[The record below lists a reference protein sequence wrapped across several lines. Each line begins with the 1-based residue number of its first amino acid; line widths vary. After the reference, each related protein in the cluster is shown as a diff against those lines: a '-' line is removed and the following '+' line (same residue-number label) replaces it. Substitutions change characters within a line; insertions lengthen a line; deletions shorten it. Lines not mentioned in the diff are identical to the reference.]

1 MNNNLLLK
9 AVINAAILGLM
20 VMPAIISAQN
30 ITITQLDSREL
41 LTSSRIDCY
50 LSITDNQGEPL
61 EDVKTDLIRMKHE
74 TEEGMDT
81 VEILDIQRN
90 NSAEG
95 EITFLLVLDNSGSM
109 YEPVGDGMDGD
120 RMDHAIRAVKEFLGS
135 LDKQN
140 TRVGLAVFNTKYI
153 LLVEPDKNIKAI
165 EEALERIEKPDSK
178 NAYTELFYSISQ
190 AAMDMARYRGR
201 KAIVLLSDGENYPYF
216 TMSGNLHPDL
226 GENLYLPDD
235 GLEPLKREGVTLYGI
250 NFSTEKDKSLA
261 SISIESGGT
270 MYDAI
275 TDDELSGVYGRIKNR
290 IEKEYRVTVRAPL
303 VFLGSPKISA
313 EYKASDDTK
322 SYYAR
327 PLMGTPERDYL
338 FLSLMI
344 LLLSF
349 VIWVILMLIRFEK
362 TADHAELSMLPM
374 GRGKPLQRTI
384 ALTSQMTVIGG
395 SAQADFT
402 VAGIPS
408 LKESHATIVQD
419 EKAGTFTLVSD
430 EEVRV
435 NNRMTKNRKLNPG
448 DVINI
453 EGATIVFDAP
463 ENSKQ

>member
-1 MNNNLLLK
+1 MKNKLL
-9 AVINAAILGLM
+9 ITAAILGHIVL
-20 VMPAIISAQN
+20 PAIISAQN
-30 ITITQLDSREL
+30 ITITQLDSTEL
-41 LTSSRIDCY
+41 LISSRIDCY
-50 LSITDNQGEPL
+50 LSITDDQGEPL
-61 EDVKTDLIRMKHE
+61 EDVKTDLIRMEHE
-74 TEEGMDT
+74 TEEGMNT

-90 NSAEG
+90 NLAE
-95 EITFLLVLDNSGSM
+95 EDITFLLVLDNSGSM
-109 YEPVGDGMDGD
+109 YEPVGDGMAGN
-120 RMDHAIRAVKEFLGS
+120 RMDHAKRAVKEFLGS
-135 LDKQN
+135 LDEQN

-153 LLVEPDKNIKAI
+153 LLVEPCSDKKVI
-165 EEALERIEKPDSK
+165 EEALERIEKPDIK
-178 NAYTELFYSISQ
+178 DAYTELYYSISQ
-190 AAMDMARYRGR
+190 AARDMARYRGR

-226 GENLYLPDD
+226 GETLYLPDN

-270 MYDAI
+270 MYEAV
-275 TDDELSGVYGRIKNR
+275 TDEELSGVYDRIKNR

-303 VFLGSPKISA
+303 VFIGSPEMSA
-313 EYKASDDTK
+313 EYAGSGDTVN
-322 SYYAR
+322 YYAR
-327 PLMGTPERDYL
+327 TLMGNPERDYL

-362 TADHAELSMLPM
+362 PANQAELSMLPS
-374 GRGKPLQRTI
+374 GAGKPAQRTI

-430 EEVRV
+430 EEIRV
-435 NNRMTKNRKLNPG
+435 NNRMTKKRKLNPG

-463 ENSKQ
+463 EK

>member
-1 MNNNLLLK
+1 MRNNLLIK
-9 AVINAAILGLM
+9 AVTTAAVLGLIIL
-20 VMPAIISAQN
+20 PGIISAQN
-30 ITITQLDSREL
+30 ITITQLDSAEL
-41 LTSSRIDCY
+41 LASSRIDFY

-61 EDVKTDLIRMKHE
+61 EDVKTDLIMIKHE
-74 TEEGMDT
+74 TEDGMKA
-81 VEILDIQRN
+81 VEILDIKRN
-90 NSAEG
+90 NLAEG

-109 YEPVGDGMDGD
+109 YEPVGDGIAGN
-120 RMDHAIRAVKEFLGS
+120 RMDHAKRAVKEFLGS
-135 LDKQN
+135 LDKQS
-140 TRVGLAVFNTKYI
+140 TRVGLAVFNTQYI
-153 LLVEPDKNIKAI
+153 LLVKPGKDLKII
-165 EEALERIEKPDSK
+165 EEALERIEKPDNK
-178 NAYTELFYSISQ
+178 NAFTELYYSISQ

-226 GENLYLPDD
+226 GEALYLPDN

-261 SISIESGGT
+261 SISIESGGA
-270 MYDAI
+270 MYEAV
-275 TDDELSGVYGRIKNR
+275 TDEELSGVYNRIKNR

-303 VFLGSPKISA
+303 VFLESPKISA
-313 EYKASDDTK
+313 VYKASDDTK

-362 TADHAELSMLPM
+362 PAAQAELSMLPS
-374 GRGKPLQRTI
+374 GAGKPAQRTI

-419 EKAGTFTLVSD
+419 KKTGTFTLVSD

-435 NNRMTKNRKLNPG
+435 NNRMTKKRKLNPG

-463 ENSKQ
+463 EQ